1 MHMPSLNTVAP
12 AHDPVAQD
20 QPQGLYQ
27 PDQFR
32 DNCGF
37 GLIAQMQGEASH
49 HLVQTAIHS
58 LSCMTHRGG
67 IAADG
72 KTGDGCGLL
81 LAMPKAF
88 FRAEAEKLGV
98 ELTDIFAAGT
108 VFLNVDPALAKH
120 ARDVLNAE
128 IAAEGL
134 SVAAW
139 RVVPTDND
147 ALGEI
152 AMRSLP
158 VFEQVLVNNAVGLS
172 EVEFNRKLFM
182 ARRRAEQK
190 LQNDPLFYVTTLVST
205 VISYKGL
212 MMPAAID
219 SFYTDLADE
228 RLASHIV
235 VFHQRFSTNTL
246 PRWPLAQPFR
256 YLAHNGEINTI
267 TANRN
272 WSVARTPKFENPLLP
287 GLLDLQP
294 LVNRTGSD
302 SSSLDNMLEILVGG
316 GMDLFRALRM
326 LVPPAWQNV
335 ETLDADLRAFYEFN
349 SKHMEAWDGPA
360 GLVIQDGRHAICM
373 LDRNGLR
380 PARWVI
386 TKNGYITLAS
396 EIGVWGY
403 KPEDVVSKG
412 RVGPGQMLVVDT
424 KTGKMLDTKDI
435 SNHLKNMRPYRK
447 WLREHALN
455 LQVDG
460 DLEEQLIDAGLKGD
474 ALKSAQKM
482 FLVSFEERDQI
493 IRPLAESGQ
502 EAVGSMGDDTP
513 MAVLSKQVRHMADY
527 FRQQFAQV
535 TNPPIDPLREAIVMS
550 LETCFGREHNVF
562 EQGPEHA
569 DRVIISSPVL
579 SNSKMHQLRHLNR
592 PGYGMHTLDLNYE
605 ESEGLQAAITRICK
619 EAEDFIKTGDC
630 LLVLSD
636 RNIRQGYLPANAI
649 MVTGAVHHHLSEV
662 GLRADANIIVETG
675 LARDPHHFAVLL
687 GFGATAVYPYLAY
700 DVINELI
707 AKGDLLGDPIYAQAN
722 FRKGIDKGLL
732 KVLSKMGI
740 STVASYR
747 GGQLFEAIG
756 LSTAVVEQ
764 CFKGVPSRIAGATF
778 NDIETDQRILAGLA
792 WSARKPLD
800 QGGLLKFVF
809 NKEYHAF
816 NPDVIN
822 ALHVAVRSGKY
833 EDFRVYADL
842 VNHRPIATIRDLFK
856 LKTDN
861 SIALDQVESVEDIL
875 PRFDSAGMSLGALSP
890 EAHESIAIAMN
901 TIGGRSNSGEGGE
914 DPARYGTIR
923 NSKIKQIA
931 SGRFGVTP
939 AYLRSA
945 EVLQI
950 KVAQGAKPGE
960 GGQLPGGKVN
970 GLIARL
976 RYSVPGVTLISPPPH
991 HDIYSIEDLSQLIFD
1006 LKQVNPDAMVS
1017 VKLVS
1022 EPGVGTI
1029 AAGVAKAYADF
1040 ITISGYD
1047 GGTAASPLSSIH
1059 YAGSPW
1065 ELGLSE
1071 AHQALRVN
1079 DLRDKVRVQT
1089 DGGLKTGLDVVK
1101 AAILGAE
1108 SFGFGSTPMIA
1119 LGCKYLRICHLN
1131 NCATGVA
1138 TQQDHLREEHYI
1150 GEPEMLINFF
1160 RFIAEETRHWLAA
1173 LGVSSLR
1180 DLIGRTD
1187 LLDVIAGQTDKHAN
1201 LDLSPLLFSHPSANG
1216 KPHYCQVTKNEPF
1229 DKGVLAERMVE
1240 AMLPAI
1246 EGCEGGTFEFN
1257 VGNCDRSIGARLSGE
1272 IAKRHGNLGMET
1284 APVTLQLT
1292 GTAGQSLGVWNAG
1305 GLHIRLE
1312 GDANDYV
1319 GKGMAGGRISI
1330 YPPKG
1335 SPFKSQETAI
1345 IGNTCLYGA
1354 TGGKLFAA
1362 GTAGERFA
1370 VRNSGSFAVIEGA
1383 GDHCCEYMTG
1393 GVVTVLGK
1401 VGHNFGAG
1409 MTGGFAYVLD
1419 LEGDFFDYC
1428 NHELIDLNR
1437 ISTEPMEDYRHHLM
1451 EILQEHVRETGS
1463 AWGKTLLDEFD
1474 SYNRKFWLVKPKA
1487 ASLSGLL
1494 KTTKAD
1500 PQ

>member
-1 MHMPSLNTVAP
+1 MPSPNTVAP
-12 AHDPVAQD
+12 A
-20 QPQGLYQ
+20 QGLYQ
-27 PDQFR
+27 PDEFK

-37 GLIAQMQGEASH
+37 GLIAHMKGESSH
-49 HLVQTAIHS
+49 HLVETAIHS

-81 LAMPKAF
+81 LAMPKQF
-88 FRAEAEKLGV
+88 FREEAQKLGTD
-98 ELTDIFAAGT
+98 LTEIFAAGT
-108 VFLNVDPALAKH
+108 VFLNIDPALAQNAKNI
-120 ARDVLNAE
+120 LNKA

-134 SVAAW
+134 TVAAW
-139 RVVPTDND
+139 RVVPTNND

-152 AMRSLP
+152 ALQSLP
-158 VFEQVLVNNAVGLS
+158 AFEQILVNCPMGLT
-172 EVEFNRKLFM
+172 EVEFNRKLFL
-182 ARRRAEQK
+182 ARRRAEQQ
-190 LQNDPLFYVTTLVST
+190 LQNDPLFYVTTLATT
-205 VISYKGL
+205 VITYKGL
-212 MMPAAID
+212 MMPAAIAD
-219 SFYTDLADE
+219 FYTDLADE
-228 RLASHIV
+228 RLKSHIV

-272 WSVARTPKFENPLLP
+272 WALARTPKFENPLLP
-287 GLLDLQP
+287 GLTELNP
-294 LVNRTGSD
+294 IVNRTGSD

-386 TKNGYITLAS
+386 TKNDYITLAS

-403 KPEDVVSKG
+403 EPEDVVSKG
-412 RVGPGQMLVVDT
+412 RVGPGQILVVDT
-424 KTGKMLDTKDI
+424 LTGKVLDTKDV
-435 SNHLKNMRPYRK
+435 SNHLKNMRPYRE
-447 WLREHALN
+447 WLRDHAIR
-455 LQVDG
+455 LQANPE
-460 DLEEQLIDAGLKGD
+460 LEEQLSEQGLTGD

-482 FLVSFEERDQI
+482 FMVTFEERDQI
-493 IRPLAESGQ
+493 LRPIAESGQ

-513 MAVLSKQVRHMADY
+513 MAVLSRQVRHVTDY

-535 TNPPIDPLREAIVMS
+535 TNPPIDPLRESIVMS
-550 LETCFGREHNVF
+550 LETCLGREQNVF
-562 EQGPEHA
+562 EQSSEHA
-569 DRVIISSPVL
+569 DRIIISSPVL
-579 SNSKMHQLRHLNR
+579 SHSKMQQLRDVEKER
-592 PGYGMHTLDLNYE
+592 AGYAVVDINLNYPE
-605 ESEGLQAAITRICK
+605 AEGLQAAVARICE
-619 EAEDFIKTGDC
+619 EAAQAIRDGKT
-630 LLVLSD
+630 LLVLTD
-636 RNIRQGYLPANAI
+636 KNIREGFLPANSAL
-649 MVTGAVHHHLSEV
+649 VTGAVHHYLIQV
-662 GLRADANIIVETG
+662 GLRTDANILVETG
-675 LARDPHHFAVLL
+675 FARDPHQFAVLL
-687 GFGATAVYPYLAY
+687 GFGATAIYPYLAY
-700 DVINELI
+700 DVINDLV
-707 AKGDLLGDPIYAQAN
+707 AKGELLGDPIYAQAN
-722 FRKGIDKGLL
+722 FRKGIEKGLL

-747 GGQLFEAIG
+747 GGQLFEAVG
-756 LSTAVVEQ
+756 LSSEVVDK
-764 CFKGVPSRIAGATF
+764 CFLGVPSRIQGATF
-778 NDIETDQRILAGLA
+778 ADLENDQKKLATTA
-792 WSARKPLD
+792 WQNRKAID

-809 NKEYHAF
+809 GKEYHAF

-822 ALHVAVRSGKY
+822 SLHKAVRSGQY
-833 EDFRVYADL
+833 QDFKEYAQL
-842 VNHRPIATIRDLFK
+842 VNNRPVATIRDLFK
-856 LKTDN
+856 LKTTN
-861 SIALDQVESVEDIL
+861 SIALDQVETIEDIL

-890 EAHESIAIAMN
+890 EAHEAIAIAMN

-914 DPARYGTIR
+914 DPSRYGTIR

-939 AYLRSA
+939 AYLTSA

-1006 LKQVNPDAMVS
+1006 LKQVNPQAMVS

-1059 YAGSPW
+1059 HAGSPW

-1079 DLRDKVRVQT
+1079 DLRGKVRVQT
-1089 DGGLKTGLDVVK
+1089 DGGLKTGLDVIK

-1138 TQQDHLREEHYI
+1138 TQQDHLRQEHYI

-1160 RFIAEETRHWLAA
+1160 KFIAEETREWLAA
-1173 LGVSSLR
+1173 LGVSSLK
-1180 DLIGRTD
+1180 DLIGRVD
-1187 LLDVIAGQTDKHAN
+1187 LLEVLPGETDKHAH
-1201 LDLSPLLFSHPSANG
+1201 LDLSALLTSHPSAEG
-1216 KPHYCQVTKNEPF
+1216 KAQYCQVQGNAPF
-1229 DKGVLAERMVE
+1229 DKGILAEKMVAE
-1240 AMLPAI
+1240 MLPAI
-1246 EGCEGGTFEFN
+1246 EAGTGGSFN
-1257 VGNCDRSIGARLSGE
+1257 FTVGNCDRSIGARISGE
-1272 IAKRHGNLGMET
+1272 IARRYGNLGMENS
-1284 APVTLQLT
+1284 PVVMNLI

-1305 GLHIRLE
+1305 GLHIKLE

-1319 GKGMAGGRISI
+1319 GKGMAGGRVSI
-1330 YPPKG
+1330 FPPKG
-1335 SPFKSQETAI
+1335 SPFQTQNTAI

-1354 TGGKLFAA
+1354 TGGKVFAA

-1370 VRNSGSFAVIEGA
+1370 VRNSGAFAVIEGA

-1419 LEGDFFDYC
+1419 LDNDFVDYY

-1437 ISTEPMEDYRHHLM
+1437 ISTEAMEDHKENLLR
-1451 EILQEHVRETGS
+1451 ILDEHIQETGS
-1463 AWGKTLLDEFD
+1463 AWAYKIRNEFD
-1474 SYNRKFWLVKPKA
+1474 FYSRKFWLVKPKA
-1487 ASLSGLL
+1487 ANLQSLL
-1494 KTTKAD
+1494 KTTQAD

>member
-12 AHDPVAQD
+12 TD
-20 QPQGLYQ
+20 QPKGLYQ
-27 PDQFR
+27 PHEFK

-37 GLIAQMQGEASH
+37 GLIAHMQGKQSH
-49 HLVQTAIHS
+49 HLVETAIHS

-81 LAMPKAF
+81 LAMPKQF
-88 FRAEAEKLGV
+88 FREEAQKLGV
-98 ELTDIFAAGT
+98 ELSEIFAVGT
-108 VFLNVDPALAKH
+108 VFLNLDPALAEH
-120 ARDVLNAE
+120 AKKILNEE
-128 IAAEGL
+128 IEAADL
-134 SVAAW
+134 TVATW
-139 RVVPTDND
+139 RAVPTNPDI
-147 ALGEI
+147 LGEI
-152 AMRSLP
+152 ALRSMP
-158 VFEQVLVNNAVGLS
+158 AFAQILVNNPQALA
-172 EVEFNRKLFM
+172 EDEFNRKLFL
-182 ARRRAEQK
+182 ARRRAEQR
-190 LQNDPLFYVTTLVST
+190 LESDTSFYITTLAST

-212 MMPAAID
+212 MMPEAIAD
-219 SFYTDLADE
+219 FYTDLADR
-228 RLASHIV
+228 RLESHIV

-272 WSVARTPKFENPLLP
+272 WALARTPKFENPLLP
-287 GLLDLQP
+287 GLLDLKP
-294 LVNRTGSD
+294 IVNRTGSD

-396 EIGVWGY
+396 EIGVWDY
-403 KPEDVVSKG
+403 APEDVISKG
-412 RVGPGQMLVVDT
+412 RVGPGQILAIDT
-424 KTGKMLDTKDI
+424 VTGNVLDTQAVN
-435 SNHLKNMRPYRK
+435 NHLKKMRPYRE
-447 WLREHALN
+447 WLRDRSLK
-455 LQVDG
+455 LQG
-460 DLEEQLIDAGLKGD
+460 DAQLEESLIEKGLTGD
-474 ALKSAQKM
+474 ALKAAQKM
-482 FLVSFEERDQI
+482 FMVTFEERDQLL
-493 IRPLAESGQ
+493 RPIAESGQ

-513 MAVLSKQVRHMADY
+513 MAVLSRQVRHVSDY

-535 TNPPIDPLREAIVMS
+535 TNPPIDPLRESIVMS
-550 LETCFGREHNVF
+550 LETCLGREQNVF
-562 EQGPEHA
+562 EQSPDHA
-569 DRVIISSPVL
+569 DRLIISSPVL
-579 SNSKMHQLRHLNR
+579 SNSKMHLIRTLVR
-592 PGYGMHTLDLNYE
+592 EGYGQAEIDLNYP
-605 ESEGLQAAITRICK
+605 ESEGLGVAVKRICEESAQAIRDGK
-619 EAEDFIKTGDC
+619 SI
-630 LLVLSD
+630 LILSD
-636 RNIRQGYLPANAI
+636 KNIREGYLPANSVL
-649 MVTGAVHHHLSEV
+649 VTGAVHHYLIQQ
-662 GLRADANIIVETG
+662 GLRTDANIIVETG
-675 LARDPHHFAVLL
+675 VARGPHQFAVLL
-687 GFGATAVYPYLAY
+687 GFGATAIYPYLAH
-700 DVINELI
+700 DVINDLI
-707 AKGDLLGDPIYAQAN
+707 AKGELLGDPIQAQAN

-747 GGQLFEAIG
+747 GGQLFEAVG
-756 LSTAVVEQ
+756 LSKEVVDT
-764 CFKGVPSRIAGATF
+764 CFIGVPSRIEGATF
-778 NDIETDQRILAGLA
+778 ADLENDQKKLADLA
-792 WSARKPLD
+792 WKARKPID
-800 QGGLLKFVF
+800 QGGMLKFVF
-809 NKEYHAF
+809 GKEYHAF

-822 ALHVAVRSGKY
+822 ALHKSVRSGKY
-833 EDFRVYADL
+833 EDFKEYANL
-842 VNHRPIATIRDLFK
+842 VNSRPVATIRDLFK

-861 SIALDQVESVEDIL
+861 SISVDEVEAVEDIL

-890 EAHESIAIAMN
+890 EAHEAIAIAMN

-939 AYLRSA
+939 AYLSSA

-1006 LKQVNPDAMVS
+1006 LKQVNPSAMVS

-1047 GGTAASPLSSIH
+1047 GGTAASPISSIH
-1059 YAGSPW
+1059 HAGSPW

-1079 DLRDKVRVQT
+1079 DLRGKVRVQT
-1089 DGGLKTGLDVVK
+1089 DGGLKTGLDVIK

-1138 TQQDHLREEHYI
+1138 TQQDHLRQEHYI

-1160 RFIAEETRHWLAA
+1160 RFIAEETRELLAA
-1173 LGVSSLR
+1173 LGVRSLK
-1180 DLIGRTD
+1180 DLIGRVD
-1187 LLDVIAGQTDKHAN
+1187 LLEILPGETERQQHLN
-1201 LDLSPLLFSHPSANG
+1201 LKPLLESHPDADG
-1216 KPHYCQVTKNEPF
+1216 KAQYCEVQGNAPH
-1229 DKGVLAERMVE
+1229 DKGLLAEEMVKD
-1240 AMLPAI
+1240 MLPSI
-1246 EGCEGGTFEFN
+1246 ENCQGGEFYYT
-1257 VGNCDRSIGARLSGE
+1257 VGNCNRSIGARLSGE
-1272 IAKRHGNLGMET
+1272 IAKRHGNLGMSN
-1284 APVTLQLT
+1284 APVTLKLQ

-1305 GLHIRLE
+1305 GLHIKLE

-1319 GKGMAGGRISI
+1319 GKGMAGGRVSI
-1330 YPPKG
+1330 FPPKG
-1335 SPFKSQETAI
+1335 SPFQTQETAI

-1362 GTAGERFA
+1362 GTAGERFG
-1370 VRNSGSFAVIEGA
+1370 VRNSGAFAVIEGA

-1393 GVVTVLGK
+1393 GIVTVLGK

-1419 LEGDFFDYC
+1419 LDNDFVDYY
-1428 NHELIDLNR
+1428 NHELIDLTR
-1437 ISTEPMEDYRHHLM
+1437 ISTESMEEHQQFLM
-1451 EILQEHVRETGS
+1451 KILDEHIQETGS
-1463 AWGKTLLDEFD
+1463 AWAYKIRNEFD
-1474 SYNRKFWLVKPKA
+1474 YYSRKFWLVKPKA
-1487 ASLSGLL
+1487 ANLLTLL
-1494 KTTKAD
+1494 KTTQAD

>member
-1 MHMPSLNTVAP
+1 MHMPLPNTVAP
-12 AHDPVAQD
+12 A
-20 QPQGLYQ
+20 QGLYQ
-27 PDQFR
+27 PDEFK

-37 GLIAQMQGEASH
+37 GLIAHMQGEASH
-49 HLVQTAIHS
+49 HLVETAIHS

-81 LAMPKAF
+81 LAMPKQF
-88 FRAEAEKLGV
+88 FREEAQKLGV
-98 ELTDIFAAGT
+98 NLTEIFAAGT
-108 VFLNVDPALAKH
+108 VFLNTDPALAHH
-120 ARDVLNAE
+120 AKQILNKE
-128 IAAEGL
+128 IEAEGL
-134 SVAAW
+134 KVATW
-139 RVVPTDND
+139 RVVPTKTEV
-147 ALGEI
+147 LGEI
-152 AMRSLP
+152 ALRSLP
-158 VFEQVLVNNAVGLS
+158 AFEQILVNCPMGVT
-172 EVEFNRKLFM
+172 EVEFNRKLFL
-182 ARRRAEQK
+182 ARRRAEQ
-190 LQNDPLFYVTTLVST
+190 QVNDPLFYVTTLATT

-212 MMPAAID
+212 MMPEAIAD
-219 SFYTDLADE
+219 FYTDLADE
-228 RLASHIV
+228 RLHSHIV

-272 WSVARTPKFENPLLP
+272 WAMARTPKFENPLLP
-287 GLLDLQP
+287 GLTEMTP
-294 LVNRTGSD
+294 IVNRTGSD

-396 EIGVWGY
+396 EIGVWSY
-403 KPEDVVSKG
+403 EPEDVISKG
-412 RVGPGQMLVVDT
+412 RVGPGQILVIDT
-424 KTGKMLDTKDI
+424 LTGKLLDTQDVNK
-435 SNHLKNMRPYRK
+435 HLKNMRPYRA
-447 WLREHALN
+447 WLRDHAIR
-455 LQVDG
+455 LQG
-460 DLEEQLIDAGLKGD
+460 SPELEEHLCEKGLKNEQ
-474 ALKSAQKM
+474 LKAAQKM
-482 FLVSFEERDQI
+482 FMVSFEERDQLL
-493 IRPLAESGQ
+493 RPIAESGQ

-513 MAVLSKQVRHMADY
+513 MAVLSRQVRHVSDY

-535 TNPPIDPLREAIVMS
+535 TNPPIDPLRESIVMS
-550 LETCFGREHNVF
+550 LETCLGREQNVF

-569 DRVIISSPVL
+569 DRLIISSPVL
-579 SNSKMHQLRHLNR
+579 SNSKMHQIRTLGRT
-592 PGYGMHTLDLNYE
+592 GYEIAEIDLNYVAK
-605 ESEGLQAAITRICK
+605 EGLQAAIARIC
-619 EAEDFIKTGDC
+619 AESAQAIRDGKTI
-630 LLVLSD
+630 LVLSD
-636 RNIRQGYLPANAI
+636 KKIREGYLPANAV
-649 MVTGAVHHHLSEV
+649 MVTGAVHHYLIQA
-662 GLRADANIIVETG
+662 GLRTDANIVVESG
-675 LARDPHHFAVLL
+675 FARDPHQFAVLL
-687 GFGATAVYPYLAY
+687 GFGATAIYPYLAY
-700 DVINELI
+700 DVINDLI
-707 AKGDLLGDPIYAQAN
+707 AKGELLGDPIHAQAN
-722 FRKGIDKGLL
+722 FRKGIEKGLL

-747 GGQLFEAIG
+747 GGQLFEAVG
-756 LSTAVVEQ
+756 LSSEVVDT
-764 CFKGVPSRIAGATF
+764 CFVGVPSRIQGATF
-778 NDIETDQRILAGLA
+778 VDLENDQKKLADLA
-792 WSARKPLD
+792 WKARKPID
-800 QGGLLKFVF
+800 QGGMLKFVF
-809 NKEYHAF
+809 GKEYHAF

-822 ALHVAVRSGKY
+822 ALHKAVRSGQY
-833 EDFRVYADL
+833 QDFKEYAQL
-842 VNHRPIATIRDLFK
+842 VNQRPIATIRDLFK

-861 SIALDQVESVEDIL
+861 PIALDQVESVESIL

-890 EAHESIAIAMN
+890 EAHEAIAVAMN

-939 AYLRSA
+939 AYLTSA

-970 GLIARL
+970 SLIARL

-1006 LKQVNPDAMVS
+1006 LKQVNPQAMVS

-1059 YAGSPW
+1059 HAGSPW
-1065 ELGLSE
+1065 ELGLAE

-1079 DLRDKVRVQT
+1079 DLRGKVRVQT
-1089 DGGLKTGLDVVK
+1089 DGGLKTGLDVIK

-1138 TQQDHLREEHYI
+1138 TQQDHLRHEHYI

-1160 RFIAEETRHWLAA
+1160 HFIAEETREWLAA
-1173 LGVSSLR
+1173 LGVASLK
-1180 DLIGRTD
+1180 DLIGRVD
-1187 LLDVIAGQTDKHAN
+1187 LLEVLPGETDKHAH
-1201 LDLSPLLFSHPSANG
+1201 LDLSALLTSHPAAEG
-1216 KPHYCQVTKNEPF
+1216 KAQYCEVQGNEPF
-1229 DKGVLAERMVE
+1229 DKGLLAERMVE
-1240 AMLPAI
+1240 EMLPAI
-1246 EGCEGGTFEFN
+1246 EAGTTGTFN
-1257 VGNCDRSIGARLSGE
+1257 YKVVNCDRSIGARISGE
-1272 IAKRHGNLGMET
+1272 IARRYGNLSME
-1284 APVTLQLT
+1284 AHPVVMNLN

-1330 YPPKG
+1330 FPPKG
-1335 SPFKSQETAI
+1335 SPFQTQNTAI

-1370 VRNSGSFAVIEGA
+1370 VRNSGAFAVIEGA

-1419 LEGDFFDYC
+1419 LDNDFVDHY

-1437 ISTEPMEDYRHHLM
+1437 ISTEAMEDHKEFLLR
-1451 EILQEHVRETGS
+1451 IIDEHIAETGS
-1463 AWGKTLLDEFD
+1463 AWAYKIRNEFD
-1474 SYNRKFWLVKPKA
+1474 YYSRKFWLVKPKA
-1487 ASLSGLL
+1487 ANLLTLL
-1494 KTTKAD
+1494 KTTQAD